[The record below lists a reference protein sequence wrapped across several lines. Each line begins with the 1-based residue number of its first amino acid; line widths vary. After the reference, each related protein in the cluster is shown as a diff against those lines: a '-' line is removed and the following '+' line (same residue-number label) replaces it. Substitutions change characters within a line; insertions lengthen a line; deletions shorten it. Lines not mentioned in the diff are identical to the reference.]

1 MNKRLKPWHIILIVV
16 AVLAVAL
23 VGYTV
28 KSYNGLV
35 TLKQEVTQ
43 KESDIQ
49 TTLQRRAD
57 LIPNLVNTVKGY
69 ASHEESIMKEV
80 SDARAALV
88 GANNTGDQLAANEQ
102 MTSALN
108 RLLAIAENYPDLKA
122 NTNFI
127 QLQDELSGTENRITQ
142 ARRAY
147 NDAVKTY
154 NTKIQRFP
162 TSLIAGIFHRKSSTD
177 FLIILAPL
185 RKCRNCLEYQA
196 FPAFCV
202 SEDTPHIMA
211 YRSLIWRSKV
221 VKP

>member
-16 AVLAVAL
+16 AVLAVAR

-162 TSLIAGIFHRKSSTD
+162 TSLIAGIFNFEAFD
-177 FLIILAPL
+177 YF
-185 RKCRNCLEYQA
+185 QA
-196 FPAFCV
+196 NEGAQEVPSVNF
-202 SEDTPHIMA
+202 D
-211 YRSLIWRSKV
+211 
-221 VKP
+221 

>member
-102 MTSALN
+102 MASALN

-162 TSLIAGIFHRKSSTD
+162 TSLIAGIFNFEAFD
-177 FLIILAPL
+177 YF
-185 RKCRNCLEYQA
+185 QA
-196 FPAFCV
+196 NEGAQEVPSVNF
-202 SEDTPHIMA
+202 D
-211 YRSLIWRSKV
+211 
-221 VKP
+221 

>member
-1 MNKRLKPWHIILIVV
+1 MNRRLKPWHIVLIVV
-16 AVLAVAL
+16 AVLVVLL

-28 KSYNGLV
+28 SSYNGLV
-35 TLKQEVTQ
+35 TLRQEVTQ
-43 KESDIQ
+43 KDSDIQ

-88 GANNTGDQLAANEQ
+88 GAKDTGAQLAANDR

-127 QLQDELSGTENRITQ
+127 QLQDELAGTENRITQ

-162 TSLIAGIFHRKSSTD
+162 TSLIAGIFNFD
-177 FLIILAPL
+177 AF
-185 RKCRNCLEYQA
+185 EYFQA
-196 FPAFCV
+196 NENAQEVPSVNF
-202 SEDTPHIMA
+202 D
-211 YRSLIWRSKV
+211 
-221 VKP
+221 

>member
-49 TTLQRRAD
+49 TTVQRRAD

-162 TSLIAGIFHRKSSTD
+162 TSLIAGIFNFEAFD
-177 FLIILAPL
+177 YF
-185 RKCRNCLEYQA
+185 QA
-196 FPAFCV
+196 NEGAQEVPSVNF
-202 SEDTPHIMA
+202 D
-211 YRSLIWRSKV
+211 
-221 VKP
+221 

>member
-162 TSLIAGIFHRKSSTD
+162 TSLIAGIFNFEAFD
-177 FLIILAPL
+177 YF
-185 RKCRNCLEYQA
+185 QA
-196 FPAFCV
+196 NEGAQEVPSVNFDRLWGYV
-202 SEDTPHIMA
+202 GD
-211 YRSLIWRSKV
+211 V
-221 VKP
+221 

>member
-162 TSLIAGIFHRKSSTD
+162 TSLIAGIFNFEAFD
-177 FLIILAPL
+177 YF
-185 RKCRNCLEYQA
+185 QA
-196 FPAFCV
+196 NEGAQEVPPVNF
-202 SEDTPHIMA
+202 D
-211 YRSLIWRSKV
+211 
-221 VKP
+221 

>member
-43 KESDIQ
+43 KESDIK
-49 TTLQRRAD
+49 TALQRRAD

-162 TSLIAGIFHRKSSTD
+162 TSLIAGIFNFEAFD
-177 FLIILAPL
+177 YF
-185 RKCRNCLEYQA
+185 QA
-196 FPAFCV
+196 NEGAQEVPSVNF
-202 SEDTPHIMA
+202 D
-211 YRSLIWRSKV
+211 
-221 VKP
+221 

>member
-69 ASHEESIMKEV
+69 ASHEEAIMKEV

-162 TSLIAGIFHRKSSTD
+162 TSLIAGIFNFEAFD
-177 FLIILAPL
+177 YF
-185 RKCRNCLEYQA
+185 QA
-196 FPAFCV
+196 NEGAQEVPSVNF
-202 SEDTPHIMA
+202 D
-211 YRSLIWRSKV
+211 
-221 VKP
+221 

>member
-57 LIPNLVNTVKGY
+57 LIPNLVNPVKGY

-162 TSLIAGIFHRKSSTD
+162 TSLIAGIFNFEAFD
-177 FLIILAPL
+177 YF
-185 RKCRNCLEYQA
+185 QA
-196 FPAFCV
+196 NEGAQEVPSVNF
-202 SEDTPHIMA
+202 D
-211 YRSLIWRSKV
+211 
-221 VKP
+221 

>member
-49 TTLQRRAD
+49 TILQRRAD

-69 ASHEESIMKEV
+69 ASHEEAIMKEV

-108 RLLAIAENYPDLKA
+108 RLLAVAENYPDLKA

-162 TSLIAGIFHRKSSTD
+162 TSLVAGIFNFEAFD
-177 FLIILAPL
+177 YF
-185 RKCRNCLEYQA
+185 QA
-196 FPAFCV
+196 NAGAQEVPSVNF
-202 SEDTPHIMA
+202 D
-211 YRSLIWRSKV
+211 
-221 VKP
+221 

>member
-35 TLKQEVTQ
+35 TLKKEVTQ

-49 TTLQRRAD
+49 TTLKRRAD

-162 TSLIAGIFHRKSSTD
+162 TSLIAGIFNFEAFD
-177 FLIILAPL
+177 YF
-185 RKCRNCLEYQA
+185 QA
-196 FPAFCV
+196 NEGAQEVPSVNF
-202 SEDTPHIMA
+202 D
-211 YRSLIWRSKV
+211 
-221 VKP
+221 

>member
-162 TSLIAGIFHRKSSTD
+162 TSLIAGIFNFEAFD
-177 FLIILAPL
+177 YF
-185 RKCRNCLEYQA
+185 QA
-196 FPAFCV
+196 NEGAQEVPSVNFG
-202 SEDTPHIMA
+202 
-211 YRSLIWRSKV
+211 
-221 VKP
+221 

>member
-162 TSLIAGIFHRKSSTD
+162 TSLIAGIFNFEAFD
-177 FLIILAPL
+177 YF
-185 RKCRNCLEYQA
+185 QA
-196 FPAFCV
+196 NEGAQEVPSV
-202 SEDTPHIMA
+202 NSD
-211 YRSLIWRSKV
+211 
-221 VKP
+221 

>member
-1 MNKRLKPWHIILIVV
+1 MNRRLKPWHIVLIVV
-16 AVLAVAL
+16 AMLVVLL

-28 KSYNGLV
+28 SSYNGLV
-35 TLKQEVTQ
+35 TLRQEVTQ
-43 KESDIQ
+43 KDSDIQ

-88 GANNTGDQLAANEQ
+88 GAKDTGAQLAANDR

-108 RLLAIAENYPDLKA
+108 RLLEIAENYPDLKA

-127 QLQDELSGTENRITQ
+127 QLQDELAGTENRITQ

-162 TSLIAGIFHRKSSTD
+162 TSLVAGIFNFD
-177 FLIILAPL
+177 AF
-185 RKCRNCLEYQA
+185 EYFQA
-196 FPAFCV
+196 NENAQEVPSVNF
-202 SEDTPHIMA
+202 D
-211 YRSLIWRSKV
+211 
-221 VKP
+221 

>member
-49 TTLQRRAD
+49 TTLQSRAD

-162 TSLIAGIFHRKSSTD
+162 TSLIAGIFNFEAFD
-177 FLIILAPL
+177 YF
-185 RKCRNCLEYQA
+185 QA
-196 FPAFCV
+196 NEGAQEVPSVNF
-202 SEDTPHIMA
+202 D
-211 YRSLIWRSKV
+211 
-221 VKP
+221 

>member
-147 NDAVKTY
+147 KN
-154 NTKIQRFP
+154 
-162 TSLIAGIFHRKSSTD
+162 L
-177 FLIILAPL
+177 
-185 RKCRNCLEYQA
+185 
-196 FPAFCV
+196 
-202 SEDTPHIMA
+202 
-211 YRSLIWRSKV
+211 
-221 VKP
+221 

>member
-1 MNKRLKPWHIILIVV
+1 MNRRLKPWHIVLIVV
-16 AVLAVAL
+16 AVLVVLL

-28 KSYNGLV
+28 SSYNGLV
-35 TLKQEVTQ
+35 TLRQEVTQ
-43 KESDIQ
+43 KDSDIQ

-69 ASHEESIMKEV
+69 AAHEESIMKEV

-88 GANNTGDQLAANEQ
+88 GAKDTGAQLAANDR

-127 QLQDELSGTENRITQ
+127 QLQDELAGTENRITQ

-162 TSLIAGIFHRKSSTD
+162 TSLIAGIFNFD
-177 FLIILAPL
+177 AF
-185 RKCRNCLEYQA
+185 EYFQA
-196 FPAFCV
+196 NENAQEVPSVNF
-202 SEDTPHIMA
+202 D
-211 YRSLIWRSKV
+211 
-221 VKP
+221 

>member
-154 NTKIQRFP
+154 NTQIQRFP
-162 TSLIAGIFHRKSSTD
+162 TSLFAGIFNFEAFD
-177 FLIILAPL
+177 YF
-185 RKCRNCLEYQA
+185 QA
-196 FPAFCV
+196 NEGAQEVPSVNF
-202 SEDTPHIMA
+202 D
-211 YRSLIWRSKV
+211 
-221 VKP
+221 

>member
-127 QLQDELSGTENRITQ
+127 QHQDELSGTENRITQ

-162 TSLIAGIFHRKSSTD
+162 TSLIAGIFNFEAFD
-177 FLIILAPL
+177 YF
-185 RKCRNCLEYQA
+185 QA
-196 FPAFCV
+196 NEGAQEVPSVNF
-202 SEDTPHIMA
+202 D
-211 YRSLIWRSKV
+211 
-221 VKP
+221 

>member
-162 TSLIAGIFHRKSSTD
+162 TSLIAGIFNFEAFD
-177 FLIILAPL
+177 YF
-185 RKCRNCLEYQA
+185 QA
-196 FPAFCV
+196 NEGAQEVPSV
-202 SEDTPHIMA
+202 NPD
-211 YRSLIWRSKV
+211 RSWGYV
-221 VKP
+221 GDV

>member
-162 TSLIAGIFHRKSSTD
+162 TSLIAGIFKFEAFD
-177 FLIILAPL
+177 YF
-185 RKCRNCLEYQA
+185 QA
-196 FPAFCV
+196 NEGAQEVPSVNF
-202 SEDTPHIMA
+202 D
-211 YRSLIWRSKV
+211 
-221 VKP
+221 

>member
-16 AVLAVAL
+16 ALLAVAL

-162 TSLIAGIFHRKSSTD
+162 TSLIAGIFNFEAFD
-177 FLIILAPL
+177 YF
-185 RKCRNCLEYQA
+185 QA
-196 FPAFCV
+196 NEGAQEVPSVNF
-202 SEDTPHIMA
+202 D
-211 YRSLIWRSKV
+211 
-221 VKP
+221 

>member
-35 TLKQEVTQ
+35 TLKQDVTQ

-142 ARRAY
+142 SRRAY

-162 TSLIAGIFHRKSSTD
+162 TSLIAGIFNFEAFD
-177 FLIILAPL
+177 YF
-185 RKCRNCLEYQA
+185 QA
-196 FPAFCV
+196 NEGAQEVPSVNF
-202 SEDTPHIMA
+202 D
-211 YRSLIWRSKV
+211 
-221 VKP
+221 

>member
-1 MNKRLKPWHIILIVV
+1 MNRKLKPWHIILIVV
-16 AVLAVAL
+16 AVLVVAL
-23 VGYTV
+23 AGYTV

-35 TLKQEVTQ
+35 TQKQDVTQ
-43 KESDIQ
+43 KDSDIQ

-69 ASHEESIMKEV
+69 ATHEEGIIKEV

-88 GANNTGDQLAANEQ
+88 GANNTGDQLAANNQ

-127 QLQDELSGTENRITQ
+127 QLQDELAGTENRITQ

-147 NDAVKTY
+147 NDAVKSY

-162 TSLIAGIFHRKSSTD
+162 TSLIAGIFNFD
-177 FLIILAPL
+177 AY
-185 RKCRNCLEYQA
+185 EYFQA
-196 FPAFCV
+196 
-202 SEDTPHIMA
+202 SEGSQEVPSVNFD
-211 YRSLIWRSKV
+211 
-221 VKP
+221 

>member
-1 MNKRLKPWHIILIVV
+1 MNRKLKPWHIILTVVVVLVV
-16 AVLAVAL
+16 ALA
-23 VGYTV
+23 GYTV

-35 TLKQEVTQ
+35 AQKQDVTQ
-43 KESDIQ
+43 KDSDIQ

-69 ASHEESIMKEV
+69 ATHEEGIIKEV

-88 GANNTGDQLAANEQ
+88 GANNTGDQLAANNQ

-127 QLQDELSGTENRITQ
+127 QLQDELAGTENRITQ

-147 NDAVKTY
+147 NDAVKSY

-162 TSLIAGIFHRKSSTD
+162 TSLIAGIFNFD
-177 FLIILAPL
+177 AY
-185 RKCRNCLEYQA
+185 EYFQA
-196 FPAFCV
+196 
-202 SEDTPHIMA
+202 SEGSQEVPSVNFD
-211 YRSLIWRSKV
+211 
-221 VKP
+221 

>member
-1 MNKRLKPWHIILIVV
+1 MNRRLKPWHIILLVV

-35 TLKQEVTQ
+35 TMKQEVTQ

-88 GANNTGDQLAANEQ
+88 GANSTGDQLAANEQ

-108 RLLAIAENYPDLKA
+108 RLLAVAENYPDLKA

-127 QLQDELSGTENRITQ
+127 QLQDELAGTENRITQ

-162 TSLIAGIFHRKSSTD
+162 TSLIAGIFNFEAFD
-177 FLIILAPL
+177 YF
-185 RKCRNCLEYQA
+185 QA
-196 FPAFCV
+196 SAGAQEVPSVNF
-202 SEDTPHIMA
+202 D
-211 YRSLIWRSKV
+211 
-221 VKP
+221 

>member
-43 KESDIQ
+43 KESEIQ

-162 TSLIAGIFHRKSSTD
+162 TSLIAGIFNFEAFD
-177 FLIILAPL
+177 YF
-185 RKCRNCLEYQA
+185 QA
-196 FPAFCV
+196 NEGAQEVPSVNF
-202 SEDTPHIMA
+202 D
-211 YRSLIWRSKV
+211 
-221 VKP
+221 

>member
-69 ASHEESIMKEV
+69 ASHEESIMQEV

-162 TSLIAGIFHRKSSTD
+162 TSLIAGIFNFEAFD
-177 FLIILAPL
+177 YF
-185 RKCRNCLEYQA
+185 QA
-196 FPAFCV
+196 NEGAQEVPSVNF
-202 SEDTPHIMA
+202 D
-211 YRSLIWRSKV
+211 
-221 VKP
+221 

>member
-1 MNKRLKPWHIILIVV
+1 MNRRLKPWHIILIVV
-16 AVLAVAL
+16 AVLVVLL
-23 VGYTV
+23 VGYTIS
-28 KSYNGLV
+28 SYNGLV
-35 TLKQEVTQ
+35 TLRQGVAQ
-43 KESDIQ
+43 KDSDIQ

-69 ASHEESIMKEV
+69 AAHEESIMKEV

-88 GANNTGDQLAANEQ
+88 GAKDTGAQLAANDR

-127 QLQDELSGTENRITQ
+127 QLQDELAGTENRITQ

-162 TSLIAGIFHRKSSTD
+162 TSLIAGIFNFD
-177 FLIILAPL
+177 AF
-185 RKCRNCLEYQA
+185 EYFQA
-196 FPAFCV
+196 NENAQEVPSVNF
-202 SEDTPHIMA
+202 D
-211 YRSLIWRSKV
+211 
-221 VKP
+221 

>member
-49 TTLQRRAD
+49 TTLQHRAD

-162 TSLIAGIFHRKSSTD
+162 TSLIAGIFNFEAFD
-177 FLIILAPL
+177 YF
-185 RKCRNCLEYQA
+185 QA
-196 FPAFCV
+196 NEGAQEVPSVNF
-202 SEDTPHIMA
+202 D
-211 YRSLIWRSKV
+211 
-221 VKP
+221 

>member
-108 RLLAIAENYPDLKA
+108 RLLAVAENYPDLKA

-162 TSLIAGIFHRKSSTD
+162 TSLVAGIFNFEAFD
-177 FLIILAPL
+177 YF
-185 RKCRNCLEYQA
+185 QA
-196 FPAFCV
+196 NAGAQEVPSVNF
-202 SEDTPHIMA
+202 D
-211 YRSLIWRSKV
+211 
-221 VKP
+221 

>member
-69 ASHEESIMKEV
+69 ASHEEAIMKEV
-80 SDARAALV
+80 SDARTALV

-108 RLLAIAENYPDLKA
+108 RLLAVAENYPDLKA

-162 TSLIAGIFHRKSSTD
+162 TSLVAGIFNFEAFD
-177 FLIILAPL
+177 YF
-185 RKCRNCLEYQA
+185 QA
-196 FPAFCV
+196 NAGAQEVPSVNF
-202 SEDTPHIMA
+202 D
-211 YRSLIWRSKV
+211 
-221 VKP
+221 

>member
-127 QLQDELSGTENRITQ
+127 QLQDELSETENRITQ

-162 TSLIAGIFHRKSSTD
+162 TSLIAGIFNFEAFD
-177 FLIILAPL
+177 YF
-185 RKCRNCLEYQA
+185 QA
-196 FPAFCV
+196 NEGAQEVPSVNF
-202 SEDTPHIMA
+202 D
-211 YRSLIWRSKV
+211 
-221 VKP
+221 

>member
-69 ASHEESIMKEV
+69 ASHEESIMKKV

-162 TSLIAGIFHRKSSTD
+162 TSLIAGIFNFEAFD
-177 FLIILAPL
+177 YF
-185 RKCRNCLEYQA
+185 QA
-196 FPAFCV
+196 NEGAQEVPSVNF
-202 SEDTPHIMA
+202 D
-211 YRSLIWRSKV
+211 
-221 VKP
+221 

>member
-28 KSYNGLV
+28 KIYNGLV

-162 TSLIAGIFHRKSSTD
+162 TSLIAGIFNFEAFD
-177 FLIILAPL
+177 YF
-185 RKCRNCLEYQA
+185 QA
-196 FPAFCV
+196 NEGAQEVPSVNF
-202 SEDTPHIMA
+202 D
-211 YRSLIWRSKV
+211 
-221 VKP
+221 

>member
-69 ASHEESIMKEV
+69 ASHEEAIMKEV

-108 RLLAIAENYPDLKA
+108 RLLAVAENYPDLKA

-162 TSLIAGIFHRKSSTD
+162 TSLVAGIFNLKR
-177 FLIILAPL
+177 LIIS
-185 RKCRNCLEYQA
+185 KQTQA
-196 FPAFCV
+196 RRRFPP
-202 SEDTPHIMA
+202 SISID
-211 YRSLIWRSKV
+211 WRAVYKGGTG
-221 VKP
+221 

>member
-69 ASHEESIMKEV
+69 ESHEESIMKEV

-162 TSLIAGIFHRKSSTD
+162 TSLIAGIFNFEAFD
-177 FLIILAPL
+177 YF
-185 RKCRNCLEYQA
+185 QA
-196 FPAFCV
+196 NEGAQEVPSVNF
-202 SEDTPHIMA
+202 D
-211 YRSLIWRSKV
+211 
-221 VKP
+221 

>member
-108 RLLAIAENYPDLKA
+108 RLLAIAENYPDLNA

-127 QLQDELSGTENRITQ
+127 QLQDELSGTENRNTQ

-162 TSLIAGIFHRKSSTD
+162 TSLIAGIFNFEAFD
-177 FLIILAPL
+177 YF
-185 RKCRNCLEYQA
+185 QA
-196 FPAFCV
+196 NEGAQEVPSVNF
-202 SEDTPHIMA
+202 D
-211 YRSLIWRSKV
+211 
-221 VKP
+221 